1 MISLKKIKEIYKGSK
16 LTDEQL
22 VQIRDFLYML
32 ATLQVNNIDN

>member
-1 MISLKKIKEIYKGSK
+1 MISLNQIKEIYKGST

-22 VQIRDFLYML
+22 AQIRDFLYML